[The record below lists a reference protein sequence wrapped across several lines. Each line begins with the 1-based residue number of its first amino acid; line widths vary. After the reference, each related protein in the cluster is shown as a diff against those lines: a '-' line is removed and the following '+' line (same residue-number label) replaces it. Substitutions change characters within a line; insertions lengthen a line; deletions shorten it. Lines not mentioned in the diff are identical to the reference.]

1 MGQVVFALRPTGE
14 QVEMLAGMLEVF
26 LNWFRPPRPG
36 PVSAP
41 ASGERA
47 GQDTESLVKVDVAD
61 ELKLDVTIALTPSTT
76 RC

>member
-14 QVEMLAGMLEVF
+14 QVKMFAGMLEVF

-41 ASGERA
+41 PGGERA
-47 GQDTESLVKVDVAD
+47 GQDTESLVEVDVAD
-61 ELKLDVTIALTPSTT
+61 ELKLDVYHRSCSFYYAV
-76 RC
+76 